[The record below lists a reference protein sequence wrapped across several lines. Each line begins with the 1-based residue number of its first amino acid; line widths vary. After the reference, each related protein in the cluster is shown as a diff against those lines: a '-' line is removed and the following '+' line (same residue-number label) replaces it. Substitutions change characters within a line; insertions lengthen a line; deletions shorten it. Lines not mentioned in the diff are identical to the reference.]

1 MTEPGA
7 LLAAADAAASG
18 GDLQT
23 AEQLL
28 REALARQE
36 ATLGPSHADL
46 ANTVNNLAVVCERL
60 EKFDEAEQGYR
71 RAHAIAVRSL
81 GPKHPFVATSLKNL
95 VDFCAARGIPLWAP
109 PAAAERAPADLPP
122 PRSDAVDAGPDRPA
136 RAPARAAA
144 FGLIAVGALA
154 LLFFVAPWRNGGPP
168 PAADPG
174 PAAAEQPATAP
185 PPAPPPPA
193 SAGSGRRVDEAL
205 DSSASVDRSPAGQ
218 PTAEA
223 APAAPAPAPSSTPVT
238 VLASRV
244 CADFE
249 RIGSPDWRCTP
260 VGDASAPGM
269 FTFYTRIATGT
280 NTTVE
285 HRWYREGRLHR
296 TARLAVRPGGRNGYR
311 TFSRTT
317 VSPERAGAWTV
328 ELREA
333 DGTVLREE
341 RFVVAR

>member
-18 GDLQT
+18 GDLHT
-23 AEQLL
+23 AERLL

-95 VDFCAARGIPLWAP
+95 VDFCAAHGIPLWAP
-109 PAAAERAPADLPP
+109 PPGGERAPADLPP
-122 PRSDAVDAGPDRPA
+122 PQSDAGDAGAGRA
-136 RAPARAAA
+136 AGAPARAAA
-144 FGLIAVGALA
+144 VGLIAIAAVA
-154 LLFFVAPWRNGGPP
+154 LLFFLAPWRDGGS
-168 PAADPG
+168 PAAVN
-174 PAAAEQPATAP
+174 PAPVATGQPAEVP
-185 PPAPPPPA
+185 PPAPPTPA
-193 SAGSGRRVDEAL
+193 SADPGPLADEPPG
-205 DSSASVDRSPAGQ
+205 SSASSAPPSAEPPAAR
-218 PTAEA
+218 T
-223 APAAPAPAPSSTPVT
+223 APAAPAPTSAPVT
-238 VLASRV
+238 VLAARV

-249 RIGSPDWRCTP
+249 RIGSPDWRCSP
-260 VGDASAPGM
+260 VGGASAPGL
-269 FTFYTRIATGT
+269 FTFYTRIATRT

-285 HRWYREGRLHR
+285 HRWYHEGRLHR
-296 TARLAVRPGGRNGYR
+296 TARLAVRTSGINGYR

-328 ELREA
+328 ELRAA